1 MALLCLSL
9 LCSTTILSPDRMSGY
24 YGVFDTP
31 RWNMHFGGSIQF
43 NDRGAFGSIS
53 HGPIHIVGMR
63 LSSEA
68 SKSKEDTRRRQHLP
82 LS

>member
-31 RWNMHFGGSIQF
+31 HWNMHFGGSIQL
-43 NDRGAFGSIS
+43 NDRGAFGSIAAAQS
-53 HGPIHIVGMR
+53 
-63 LSSEA
+63 
-68 SKSKEDTRRRQHLP
+68 T
-82 LS
+82 